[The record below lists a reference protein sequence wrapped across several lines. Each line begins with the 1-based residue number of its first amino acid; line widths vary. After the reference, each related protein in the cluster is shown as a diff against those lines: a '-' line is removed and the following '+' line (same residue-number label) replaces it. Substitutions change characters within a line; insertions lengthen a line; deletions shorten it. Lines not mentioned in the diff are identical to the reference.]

1 MLCIQDLYT
10 NFVLKTN
17 IAHALILWGD
27 ESTFQD
33 MCGTY
38 NNCQMWESAVA
49 EGRIGPNICP
59 RALLCCNFVSVWAGY
74 CCSHSVNFYPQIE
87 FYTKSSRDSCL
98 TKHQHNHSIWWGMY
112 PIRKSSAFTKL
123 AVHFVYK
130 LRATVTTPP
139 PKKNCD
145 SVTSDSPHPTLL
157 ETEHVCLFQVNLSNS
172 LCYLCVL
179 W

>member
-1 MLCIQDLYT
+1 
-10 NFVLKTN
+10 
-17 IAHALILWGD
+17 
-27 ESTFQD
+27 

-38 NNCQMWESAVA
+38 NYCQMWESAVA

-112 PIRKSSAFTKL
+112 PIPKSSAFTKL
-123 AVHFVYK
+123 ALHFVYK
-130 LRATVTTPP
+130 LRATAHHPPARKKTVTQLPVIPP
-139 PKKNCD
+139 IPPYLKPSTCACSKWT
-145 SVTSDSPHPTLL
+145 SVTH
-157 ETEHVCLFQVNLSNS
+157 
-172 LCYLCVL
+172 CVTYAFCDKPS
-179 W
+179 